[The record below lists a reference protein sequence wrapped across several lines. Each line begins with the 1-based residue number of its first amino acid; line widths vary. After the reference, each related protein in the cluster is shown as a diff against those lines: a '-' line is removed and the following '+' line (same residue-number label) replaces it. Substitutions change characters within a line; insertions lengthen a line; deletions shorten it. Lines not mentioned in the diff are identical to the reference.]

1 MYTMGVQ
8 KYEKLNQLQSVL
20 PEGFPVDSGWLQKRG
35 YSRQLIAKY
44 LRHNW
49 LESPTRG
56 VYRRPT
62 TIAEGDSWQPVVLS
76 IQTLLVLPITVGGRT
91 ALELQGLTHYLSL
104 SDIQEVHLYA
114 SKAPPNWIHSLPVK
128 QEFVVHSANLIKA
141 PASPGLASAL
151 RGASFIEQ
159 RWGMSDWSMLIS
171 TPERAILEVIDE
183 LPNKESFHQ
192 VDVLMEGL
200 SNLRPKYVTN
210 LLSCCRSVKTK
221 RLFLWFADRHRHSWL
236 SEIDIS
242 KIDIGSGKRML
253 VPGGKLDSK
262 YLITVPGE
270 FSADV

>member
-1 MYTMGVQ
+1 MGIQ

-20 PEGFPVDSGWLQKRG
+20 PEGFPVDSAWLQKRG

-76 IQTLLVLPITVGGRT
+76 IQTLLELPLTVGGRT
-91 ALELQGLTHYLSL
+91 ALELHGLTHYLSL
-104 SDIQEVHLYA
+104 SDIQEIHLYG

-128 QEFVVHSANLIKA
+128 QEFVVHSAKLIKA
-141 PASPGLASAL
+141 PASPGLESAL
-151 RGASFIEQ
+151 RRASFIEQ

-171 TPERAILEVIDE
+171 TPERAILEVMDE
-183 LPNKESFHQ
+183 LPSKESFHQ
-192 VDVLMEGL
+192 VDVLMEGV
-200 SNLRPKYVTN
+200 SNLRPKCVAT

-270 FSADV
+270 FSADVY